1 MFASHHSGLTVLCY
15 LVSHVLKTLFYIW
28 YLTFQLFGARR
39 QTQLLSHHF
48 TWEQKSLHCI
58 LISKSKAFLIFVSL
72 YVINFKGSFPLFMCW
87 NLRKFQG
94 VVLSHG
100 SRFIHSTWFLVGP
113 LSPKIH
119 NFNLGENCEERR
131 GVLLK

>member
-1 MFASHHSGLTVLCY
+1 MLPITQDK
-15 LVSHVLKTLFYIW
+15 VSHVLKTLFCIW

-39 QTQLLSHHF
+39 RTQLLPHHF
-48 TWEQKSLHCI
+48 YLGAEVPPLYFKAE
-58 LISKSKAFLIFVSL
+58 KSKALLIFVSL

-87 NLRKFQG
+87 NFMKFHD
-94 VVLSHG
+94 VVCSYG

-113 LSPKIH
+113 LSLKIH
-119 NFNLGENCEERR
+119 SFNLGENCEQRG